1 MGKCNFLLGLGI
13 GSVLGIV
20 CYRYSK
26 TEKAKAL
33 KAKMCDAAKNMG
45 QHASE
50 MVDAAKEKF
59 MNAGA
64 KA

>member
-13 GSVLGIV
+13 GSVLGII

-33 KAKMCDAAKNMG
+33 KSKMCEAAKNMG
-45 QHASE
+45 RHASE
-50 MVDAAKEKF
+50 MVDAAKDKFANATEK
-59 MNAGA
+59 A
-64 KA
+64 